1 MFNKAKPV
9 DSMSHGSD
17 DLLVEVMVRNNRRLF
32 LSFMSILVMGN
43 LATVLIKF
51 TGKGSAYLTYE
62 SIALEFLL
70 ASLSLIGGFFL
81 SSKLKAHRASS
92 YVSIAGVML
101 CLIAFQY
108 VIFGAT
114 EIFATFYI
122 AFVLS
127 VLYFNRN
134 ASLFNFIVIVAS
146 QVLLF
151 VMRPELI
158 PVGPPSNLLVR
169 FLVYVWVGV
178 GATAGAAATKSLLEL
193 AIAKQKEAR
202 QTLENLRK
210 MAHTI
215 VQTIEM
221 LKAQSQ
227 EQNHIS
233 DELKGISEHQAAS
246 LEQISAALDDLA
258 SQADANNRVARS
270 LNSET
275 QASVQSVNDLKV
287 INGAVQSGTARIV
300 SNLDSV
306 MDYSSN
312 TSRHIHLSMD
322 KFNTVQSKSGEIA
335 AFVEVINDIAARV
348 NLLSLNA
355 SIEAARAGEHGR
367 GFAVVAEEIS
377 KLADATARNAKE
389 ISNIIR
395 ENMSLIDESSSLITE
410 SSAMMEKLDSA
421 IVVIK
426 DEIQGV
432 GAQIFDVTKA
442 VEAIE
447 NLNGSISGTS
457 RSIEAST
464 NHQKLATEEANRTT
478 TGVSEYAMNIVEV
491 SRQVLENSR
500 ATGEIVVQL
509 ESLAREMTGHGTLPA
524 DGHGAT

>member
-1 MFNKAKPV
+1 MFRTTTV
-9 DSMSHGSD
+9 EHSGIQVSD
-17 DLLVEVMVRNNRRLF
+17 DLLTEVMVRNNRRLF
-32 LSFMSILVMGN
+32 YSFMSILALGN
-43 LATVLIKF
+43 LATVIIKL

-62 SIALEFLL
+62 SILVEFLL
-70 ASLSLIGGFFL
+70 AAASLVIGFYV
-81 SSKLKAHRASS
+81 SARLKAHRASS

-101 CLIAFQY
+101 CLIIFQY

-122 AFVLS
+122 SFVLS

-134 ASLFNFIVIVAS
+134 ASLFNFVVIVAS
-146 QVLLF
+146 QILLF
-151 VMRPELI
+151 VLRPELI

-178 GATAGAAATKSLLEL
+178 GATAGAAATKGLLEL
-193 AIAKQKEAR
+193 AIEKQKEAR
-202 QTLENLRK
+202 ATLDHMRK
-210 MAHTI
+210 MAKTI

-227 EQNHIS
+227 AQNHIS

-258 SQADANNRVARS
+258 AQADANNRVARS
-270 LNSET
+270 LYSET
-275 QASVQSVNDLKV
+275 EASVKSVNDLKV
-287 INGAVQSGTARIV
+287 INGAVQSGAGLIV
-300 SNLDSV
+300 TNLNKV
-306 MDYSSN
+306 MEYSSG

-322 KFNTVQSKSGEIA
+322 KFNTLQSKSGEIA
-335 AFVEVINDIAARV
+335 AFVEIINDIAARV

-377 KLADATARNAKE
+377 KLADATAKNAKE
-389 ISNIIR
+389 ISNIIN
-395 ENMSLIDESSSLITE
+395 ENISLIGQSSELITE

-421 IVVIK
+421 IYVIK
-426 DEIQGV
+426 DEITDV
-432 GAQIFDVTKA
+432 GSQILDVTKA

-447 NLNGSISGTS
+447 NLNSSISETS
-457 RSIEAST
+457 RAIEAST

-509 ESLAREMTGHGTLPA
+509 EGLAREMSGQGE
-524 DGHGAT
+524 